1 MGCGGSRTDVTKRK
15 TRQPLNE
22 QSKSSILV
30 FGMPDS
36 GQTVF
41 IKSIEKC
48 FYSVGGFNQNPFA
61 FVAVPSDRESRRTW
75 LAEYEKQPRVVA
87 SFFFV
92 DVSSPASVLLSVKTA
107 NWLRSQLGKDDAQ
120 PHLIACVKNPKEMTN
135 FTSLK
140 EMLAPGVEVA
150 TFNDQ
155 TQSDIQR
162 YVEYISA
169 SAVKK
174 AGLQANE

>member
-1 MGCGGSRTDVTKRK
+1 MGCGASRTDVNKRK
-15 TRQPLNE
+15 TRQPLGE
-22 QSKSSILV
+22 QNKSTILV

-41 IKSIEKC
+41 VKSIEKC
-48 FYSVGGFNQNPFA
+48 FYSVGGFNQNPFS

-75 LAEYEKQPRVVA
+75 ASEYENQPRVVA

-92 DVSSPASVLLSVKTA
+92 DVSSPASVLLSVKVV
-107 NWLRSQLGKDDAQ
+107 NWLRSQLRQEDPQ
-120 PHLIACVKNPKEMTN
+120 PHVVACVKNPKEMTN
-135 FTSLK
+135 FTQLK
-140 EMLAPGVEVA
+140 ENLAPGIEVA

-174 AGLQANE
+174 TGLQTNE